1 MIRKKIC
8 KIDKIEKNNFFKIWI
23 EDFKDEIIVY
33 KYKKK
38 IYVKS
43 SICPHFGGPISYKND
58 KGYSTAIAYIQ
69 KTPEE
74 DPYLEVHY
82 RKVGKDFE
90 QDKEEKIFPVQLRE
104 EAVTLYKTF
113 LSKTIL

>member
-58 KGYSTAIAYIQ
+58 KYLFCYWHGLKFSTENGQCLNQKSFKTCLIDYLYEVKKDYIYVF
-69 KTPEE
+69 K
-74 DPYLEVHY
+74 
-82 RKVGKDFE
+82 K
-90 QDKEEKIFPVQLRE
+90 
-104 EAVTLYKTF
+104 
-113 LSKTIL
+113 